1 MRTLNEFYNVFV
13 IQVDNI
19 KLINALHFIL
29 LLCNMNLPKYAYLL
43 TCTYIFGLTVLLLLY
58 SFTIVAEALLAI

>member
-29 LLCNMNLPKYAYLL
+29 LLCNMNLSKYANLL
-43 TCTYIFGLTVLLLLY
+43 TCTYIFGLTVLFLLY
-58 SFTIVAEALLAI
+58 YFTIVAGASLAI

>member
-43 TCTYIFGLTVLLLLY
+43 TCTYNTYRISLNNVRGH
-58 SFTIVAEALLAI
+58 

>member
-29 LLCNMNLPKYAYLL
+29 LLCNMNLPKYAY
-43 TCTYIFGLTVLLLLY
+43 CTYIFGLTLLLLLY